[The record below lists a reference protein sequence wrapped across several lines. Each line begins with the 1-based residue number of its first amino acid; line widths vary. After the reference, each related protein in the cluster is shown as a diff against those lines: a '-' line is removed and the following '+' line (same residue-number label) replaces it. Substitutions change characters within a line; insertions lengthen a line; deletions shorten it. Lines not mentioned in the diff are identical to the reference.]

1 MCGRFTLAKHPREIS
16 ERFRITI
23 PDELTTP
30 VLSALPVFNAAPG
43 QSLPLVTQ
51 KDPEQLSMA
60 QWGIPTP
67 WKTRGLVINA
77 RSETLA
83 SKKMFSGLLAGGRC
97 LVPADGF
104 YEWQKQQGKK
114 QPFRFVLED
123 KGMFAFAG
131 LWGFFPLEGREDIP
145 AFTILTTAA
154 NALVSDIHDRMPVIL
169 AGEMEQAWLSGSL
182 AEDDIKNIF
191 QPFPAG
197 QMRSYKV
204 SPSVNKATV
213 NHSGLIE
220 PWKDN
225 TLTLDL

>member
-1 MCGRFTLAKHPREIS
+1 MCGRFTLAKQPREIS
-16 ERFRITI
+16 ERFRINI
-23 PDELTTP
+23 PDELATP
-30 VLSALPVFNAAPG
+30 VLSPVFNAAPG
-43 QSLPLVTQ
+43 QRLPLITGN
-51 KDPEQLSMA
+51 DSGQLSLM
-60 QWGIPTP
+60 QWGFPTP
-67 WKTRGLVINA
+67 WKTQGLVINA

-83 SKKMFSGLLAGGRC
+83 TKKMFGGLLADGRC

-114 QPFRFVLED
+114 QAFRFVLKDE
-123 KGMFAFAG
+123 GVFAFAG
-131 LWGFFPLEGREDIP
+131 LWGYFTLEGKEDIP
-145 AFTILTTAA
+145 AFTIITTAA
-154 NALVSDIHDRMPVIL
+154 NALVSEIHDRMPVIL
-169 AGEMEQAWLSGSL
+169 PREMEQPWLSAPLTGG
-182 AEDDIKNIF
+182 EIKEIL

-197 QMRSYKV
+197 KMRSYKV